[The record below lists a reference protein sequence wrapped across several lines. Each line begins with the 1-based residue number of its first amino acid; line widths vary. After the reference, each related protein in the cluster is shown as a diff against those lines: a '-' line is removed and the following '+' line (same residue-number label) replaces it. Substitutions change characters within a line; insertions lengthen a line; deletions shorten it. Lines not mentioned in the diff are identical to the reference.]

1 MSERR
6 LPWLLAY
13 DVRCPRRL
21 QRLHRRLLR
30 IAAPVQY
37 SVFLLHAT
45 TAEMKQLMDE
55 LAAGYIADV
64 DDLRAYPIGEADSVS
79 ALGAPRCPER
89 WSGWAALLRPW
100 GDGLTTGADSRQGVL
115 QLPDPEEKT

>member
-1 MSERR
+1 MSQTR

-45 TAEMKQLMDE
+45 TEDMERLMDD
-55 LAAGYIADV
+55 LAAGWIAPE
-64 DDLRAYPIGEADSVS
+64 DDLRAYPIGDVDSVA
-79 ALGAPRCPER
+79 ALGQPRCPEG
-89 WSGWAALLRPW
+89 WSGWAALTRAS
-100 GDGLTTGADSRQGVL
+100 GDGAIGTADTRHAQSEL
-115 QLPDPEEKT
+115 FDFKEES